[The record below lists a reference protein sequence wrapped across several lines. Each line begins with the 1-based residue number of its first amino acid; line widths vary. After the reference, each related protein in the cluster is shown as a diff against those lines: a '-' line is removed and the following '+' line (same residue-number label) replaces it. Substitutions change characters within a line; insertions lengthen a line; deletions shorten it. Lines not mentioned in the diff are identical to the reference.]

1 MLITCWLWSAI
12 ESYLC
17 FSHSY
22 LWPFLFLPVSA
33 VRFWLDVCFATTSCT
48 GSYFIKVW
56 MLFYCFLL
64 VQANRK
70 SYVDLFKFKFK
81 QLINSCR
88 KSGSSGSGVPPFPWP
103 PSKSENFMHVSLQ
116 LCWEMD
122 MCPSYLASGFVPA
135 NRRGNTSGLQ
145 TGGGEHL
152 SSVRCHLVPRE
163 QHCAATLL

>member
-1 MLITCWLWSAI
+1 MCWLWSAI

-22 LWPFLFLPVSA
+22 LWSFFFLPVSA
-33 VRFWLDVCFATTSCT
+33 VRFWLHVCFATNSCI
-48 GSYFIKVW
+48 GSYFTEVW

-103 PSKSENFMHVSLQ
+103 PSKSDNFMHVSLQ
-116 LCWEMD
+116 LCWDGYVPKSPGLGFCVCLLKGQHEWRTFGWWRAPKQCMLPP
-122 MCPSYLASGFVPA
+122 CPQG
-135 NRRGNTSGLQ
+135 
-145 TGGGEHL
+145 
-152 SSVRCHLVPRE
+152 
-163 QHCAATLL
+163 AALCSHPP